1 MADEK
6 IIFSM
11 SRVSKTVASN
21 KKIIKDI
28 SLSFFYGAKIG
39 VLGHNGSGK
48 STLLRII
55 AGEDEEYEGRVEFD
69 GDYDI
74 GFLHQEPILDEE
86 KTAREIVEEGVAE
99 IMKVLHDYEELNM
112 KFADAKTDQEMIDLV
127 EEQGRMTEWLEKH
140 NAWDIGHK
148 VDIAMDALD
157 CPPDDTPVSFLS
169 GGERRRI
176 ALARLLLS
184 EPDILLLDEPTNHLD
199 VNSVAWLEQYLQSFP
214 GTVITV
220 THDRYFLNNIAGWI
234 LELTQGE
241 GVPWKGNYTSWLE
254 QKINKLESQNKNDG
268 REYLALKQEL
278 EWVQLTPQEQ
288 HKLSRERLT
297 AYDSLYEKA
306 GTDSSNIV
314 IPEGPRLGNEVIEVK
329 NIVKGFGG
337 RTLFDNLSFKVPRS
351 AIVGIVGP
359 NGVGKTTLFRMLID
373 EDKPDEGEIIIGD
386 TVDIA
391 YVDQTRDQLEEDD
404 TVFQALAGGSETM
417 ETRQGTMK
425 TRAYLSKFNFSGNEQ
440 SKLIKNLS
448 GGERNRLNLALTL
461 KKGGNV
467 LLLDEPSND
476 IDISTLRALEDG
488 IRNFSG
494 CILVTSHDRW
504 FINRVATH
512 ILAFEGQGRIRFF
525 EGNYLDYAAQLEED
539 EDFMENRR
547 RFKNLMNFES

>member
-1 MADEK
+1 MADEQ

-11 SRVSKTVASN
+11 SRVSKTVGGN

-39 VLGHNGSGK
+39 VLGPNGSGK

-55 AGEDEEYEGRVEFD
+55 AGEDEEYEGNIEFD
-69 GDYDI
+69 KQYNI
-74 GFLHQEPILDEE
+74 GYLHQEPILDES
-86 KTAREIVEEGVAE
+86 KTVRQVVEEGVAE
-99 IMKVLHDYEELNM
+99 IIKVMNDYEELNL
-112 KFADAKTDQEMIDLV
+112 KFGSVQTDQEMTDLI
-127 EEQGRMTEWLEKH
+127 EEQGRMTEWLDKH
-140 NAWDIGHK
+140 GAWDIDHK

-157 CPPDDTPVSFLS
+157 CPPADAQVSVLS
-169 GGERRRI
+169 GGERRRV

-184 EPDILLLDEPTNHLD
+184 QPDILLLDEPTNHLD

-234 LELTQGE
+234 LELDKGE

-254 QKINKLESQNKNDG
+254 QKMDKISNKKDSRQ
-268 REYLALKQEL
+268 YQEL
-278 EWVQLTPQEQ
+278 AQELAWVRMSDSEQ
-288 HKLSRERLT
+288 KELSKERLS
-297 AYDSLYEKA
+297 AYDKLYNSMDPDK
-306 GTDSSNIV
+306 SNIV
-314 IPEGPRLGNEVIEVK
+314 IPEGPRLGSEVIEFIDVTK
-329 NIVKGFGG
+329 AYEG
-337 RTLFDNLSFKVPRS
+337 RTIVQNLSFKVPRS

-359 NGVGKTTLFRMLID
+359 NGVGKTTLFRMLVG
-373 EDKPDEGEIIIGD
+373 EEPLNSGEIKIGE

-391 YVDQTRDQLEEDD
+391 YVDQTRDHLQDDD
-404 TVFQALAGGSETM
+404 TVFQALGGGSETM
-417 ETRQGTMK
+417 EVRQGTMK
-425 TRAYLSKFNFSGNEQ
+425 TRAYLSKFNFTGNDQ
-440 SKLIKNLS
+440 GKQVKNLS

-476 IDISTLRALEDG
+476 IDIATLRSLEEG

-512 ILAFEGQGRIRFF
+512 ILAFEGQGRVRFF
-525 EGNYLDYAAQLEED
+525 EGNYIDYAAQLEQD
-539 EDFMENRR
+539 QNYIENRK
-547 RFKNLMNFES
+547 RFKNLMEF